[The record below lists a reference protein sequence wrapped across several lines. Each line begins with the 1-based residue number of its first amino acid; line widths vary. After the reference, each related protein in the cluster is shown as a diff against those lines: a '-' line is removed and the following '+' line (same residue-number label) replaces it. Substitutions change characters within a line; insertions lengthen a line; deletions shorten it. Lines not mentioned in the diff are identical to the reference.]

1 MSNEIEKR
9 ISRRWWP
16 IEKERSYNS
25 VISCKACKS
34 ESPACRLRAQPLTT
48 TRISRSELNDL
59 RTKYHETEAETANL
73 STQSR
78 TMLNMNLKLQ
88 NSASKTQARALDLE
102 LAKIEAKVAREQ
114 VEMVEVSLPCLLRS
128 LFFRQ
133 R

>member
-1 MSNEIEKR
+1 
-9 ISRRWWP
+9 
-16 IEKERSYNS
+16 
-25 VISCKACKS
+25 
-34 ESPACRLRAQPLTT
+34 
-48 TRISRSELNDL
+48 
-59 RTKYHETEAETANL
+59 
-73 STQSR
+73 
-78 TMLNMNLKLQ
+78 MLNMNLKLQ